1 MLRRCASEG
10 AFAERALASALSSIP
25 HSLPPPP
32 QPSAPSPSVPSSAS
46 KFPSS
51 SHASSVSRHA
61 TELVYGVL
69 RHGRGLDFVL
79 SQFASLERTDLH
91 TTLALR
97 IGAYE
102 ILHLRTPDHA
112 AVNEAVALAE
122 TSRKASFVNA
132 VLRRI
137 VRERDTLPQPHE
149 KLESPVEA
157 LAVST

>member
-1 MLRRCASEG
+1 M
-10 AFAERALASALSSIP
+10 
-25 HSLPPPP
+25 
-32 QPSAPSPSVPSSAS
+32 
-46 KFPSS
+46 
-51 SHASSVSRHA
+51 
-61 TELVYGVL
+61 
-69 RHGRGLDFVL
+69 L